1 MDEEHKALR
10 RSLTKAEGQLRKL
23 ELQMRMLNFRHYM
36 LLQLQRPIGSPTR
49 GMERRYHRRF
59 PPR

>member
-23 ELQMRMLNFRHYM
+23 ELQMRMLNFRYYM
-36 LLQLQRPIGSPTR
+36 LLALITALSLLHSWR
-49 GMERRYHRRF
+49 GHG
-59 PPR
+59 